1 MALATG
7 IFDQIYLGGLS
18 QQETVAGHIA
28 FVEAA
33 ERLGV
38 ERYHVTEHH
47 GAPLTIV
54 QPNVI
59 LGALTQRTTRIR
71 LGVLVNIL
79 PAHHPLA
86 LAEEIA
92 SLDLLSGGRIDV
104 GVGSG
109 VVPYELVNIDVDP
122 AQARAIFAERFPLL
136 RTALDTGRY
145 GDLELIPAMTQSEI
159 SYWYASAN
167 APTADWAARNG
178 INVVGWWTG
187 GQMADAAKA
196 YHAARADSGVKS
208 LGPGVGLA
216 GWIIVGGSD
225 AEATDRFHQAWATHA
240 ERMTQLWHH
249 NDDHNLDFYA
259 DTQGVLDA
267 GIGIAGSAETVRE
280 LLADRLVTQM
290 NSNYFEGHFF
300 FGDLDAGEATASLT
314 RFMTEVAPRL

>member
-1 MALATG
+1 MALEVG
-7 IFDQIYLGGLS
+7 IFDQIYLGRLS
-18 QQETVAGHIA
+18 QPETVAGHIA

-38 ERYHVTEHH
+38 ARYHVTEHH
-47 GAPLTIV
+47 GAPLTIM

-59 LGALTQRTTRIR
+59 LAALTQRTTRIR

-109 VVPYELVNIDVDP
+109 VVPYELANVGVHP
-122 AQARAIFAERFPLL
+122 ARSRAIFAERLPLL
-136 RTALDTGRY
+136 RGLLETGRD
-145 GDLELIPAMTQSEI
+145 GELELIPAMTQSEI

-167 APTADWAARNG
+167 APTADWAAREG
-178 INVVGWWTG
+178 INLVGWWTG
-187 GQMADAAKA
+187 GQMAEAARA
-196 YHAARADSGVKS
+196 YHAARAESGATP

-216 GWIIVGGSD
+216 GWIIVGESD
-225 AEATDRFHQAWATHA
+225 QEATDRFHRAWATHG
-240 ERMTQLWHH
+240 ERMLQLWHRH
-249 NDDHNLDFYA
+249 GDHGFDFFA
-259 DTQGVLDA
+259 DSEMILRD
-267 GIGIAGSAETVRE
+267 GIGIAGSAATVRE
-280 LLADRLVTQM
+280 LLADRLVGQM
-290 NSNYFEGHFF
+290 GSTYFEGHFF
-300 FGDLDAGEATASLT
+300 FGDLVADEAIASLD

>member
-28 FVEAA
+28 FAEAA

-47 GAPLTIV
+47 GAPLAIV

-59 LGALTQRTTRIR
+59 LAALTQRTTRMR

-79 PAHHPLA
+79 PAHHPLM

-109 VVPYELVNIDVDP
+109 VVPYELGNIDVDP
-122 AQARAIFAERFPLL
+122 AESRAIFRERLPLL
-136 RTALDTGRY
+136 RAALETGRY
-145 GDLELIPAMTQSEI
+145 GKLELIPAMTQTEI

-167 APTADWAARNG
+167 PPSADWAGRNG
-178 INVVGWWTG
+178 LNLVGWWSG
-187 GQMADAAKA
+187 GQMAEAATA
-196 YHAARADSGVKS
+196 YHTARAESGVS
-208 LGPGVGLA
+208 PVGPGLGLA
-216 GWIIVGGSD
+216 GWIIVGESD
-225 AEATDRFHQAWATHA
+225 AEAVDRFHAAWATHG
-240 ERMTQLWHH
+240 ERMLRLWHA
-249 NDDHNLDFYA
+249 NGDHNLDFFA
-259 DTQGVLDA
+259 DADAILGSGV
-267 GIGIAGSAETVRE
+267 GIAGSAATVRE
-280 LLADRLVTQM
+280 LLADRLVGQM
-290 NSNYFEGHFF
+290 KGSYFEGHFF
-300 FGDLDAGEATASLT
+300 FGDLIADEAIASLT
-314 RFMTEVAPRL
+314 RFMTEVAPKL

>member
-1 MALATG
+1 MTLEVG

-18 QQETVAGHIA
+18 QEETVAGHIA

-38 ERYHVTEHH
+38 ARYHVTEHH

-59 LGALTQRTTRIR
+59 LAALTQRTSRMR

-109 VVPYELVNIDVDP
+109 VVPYELANVGVDP
-122 AQARAIFAERFPLL
+122 AQSRAIFAQRLPLL
-136 RTALDTGRY
+136 RAALETGRL
-145 GDLELIPAMTQSEI
+145 GELELIPAMTQSEI

-167 APTADWAARNG
+167 TPTADWAARNG
-178 INVVGWWTG
+178 INLVGWWTG
-187 GQMADAAKA
+187 GQMAEAAAA
-196 YHAARADSGVKS
+196 YHAAKAESGATS

-216 GWIIVGGSD
+216 GWIIVGESD
-225 AEATDRFHQAWATHA
+225 AEATDRFHRAWATHG
-240 ERMTQLWHH
+240 ERMLRLWHA
-249 NDDHNLDFYA
+249 NGDHSLDFFGDSQA
-259 DTQGVLDA
+259 MLDA
-267 GIGIAGSAETVRE
+267 GIGIAGSASTVRD
-280 LLADRLVTQM
+280 LLADRLVGQM
-290 NSNYFEGHFF
+290 HSNYFEGHFF
-300 FGDLDAGEATASLT
+300 FGDLVAEEATASLT

>member
-1 MALATG
+1 MTLATG

-18 QQETVAGHIA
+18 QQDTVAGHIA
-28 FVEAA
+28 FAEAA

-59 LGALTQRTTRIR
+59 LAALTQRTSRMR
-71 LGVLVNIL
+71 LGALVNIL

-109 VVPYELVNIDVDP
+109 VVAYELANIDVDP
-122 AQARAIFAERFPLL
+122 AQSRAIFAERFPLL
-136 RTALDTGRY
+136 RTALETGRY
-145 GDLELIPAMTQSEI
+145 GELELIPAMTQSEI

-178 INVVGWWTG
+178 INLVGWWTG
-187 GQMADAAKA
+187 GQMAEAAQA
-196 YHAARADSGVKS
+196 YHAAHAESGANP

-216 GWIIVGGSD
+216 GWIIVGESD
-225 AEATDRFHQAWATHA
+225 AEATDRFHRAWTTHA
-240 ERMTQLWHH
+240 ERMLHLWHL
-249 NDDHNLDFYA
+249 NDDHSFDFFA
-259 DTQGVLDA
+259 DSEAILAG
-267 GIGIAGSAETVRE
+267 GIGIAGSAATVRD
-280 LLADRLVTQM
+280 LLADRLVEQM
-290 NSNYFEGHFF
+290 RSNYFEGHFF
-300 FGDLDAGEATASLT
+300 FGDLVADEAIASLT